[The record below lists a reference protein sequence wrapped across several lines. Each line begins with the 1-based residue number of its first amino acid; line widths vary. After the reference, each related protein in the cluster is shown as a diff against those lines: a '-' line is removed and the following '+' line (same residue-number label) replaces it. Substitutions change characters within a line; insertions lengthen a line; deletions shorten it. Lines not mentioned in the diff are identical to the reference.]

1 MTTRRT
7 VTKMAAAWL
16 ALAAVNAPLR
26 AQANEKLSPNLGLT
40 GYTGP
45 DRAAKILQAAKA
57 EGELN
62 FYTSIAEP
70 DVAPLIDPFQAKY
83 GIQVNIWRAG
93 DEQVVQRIVAESQG
107 HRYIPDA
114 VHTGSSF
121 LDALRSE
128 KLLQPV
134 VSPVVADLMPETI
147 PDHHQWAATMLSVW
161 VQAYNTHLI
170 NKADLPTSYADLLL
184 PKWKGKL
191 GIEAKSSD
199 WFATVAMQMGRDKGI
214 DFFREL
220 VARNGVSARTGNS
233 LLNNLVAAG
242 EVPLALEVYNYMP
255 AQAKR
260 KGAPID
266 WFVLQPAAAR
276 VNGVAILKHAP
287 HPAAGLL
294 LYDYLLSVDAQKILA
309 SRDYVPT
316 NRNVNSPLKG
326 VHVTPVD
333 PAMPLT
339 EKTEWN
345 SLFDQIFVHAASASD
360 AAA

>member
-7 VTKMAAAWL
+7 VTKMAGLWL
-16 ALAAVNAPLR
+16 AMGAIGVPFEAD
-26 AQANEKLSPNLGLT
+26 ANEKLSPDLALAS
-40 GYTGP
+40 YTGP
-45 DRAAKILQAAKA
+45 DRAARILAAAKA
-57 EGELN
+57 EGQLT

-70 DVAPLIDPFQAKY
+70 DLAPLIDPFQDRY
-83 GIQVNIWRAG
+83 GIEVNVWRAG
-93 DEQVVQRIVAESQG
+93 DEQVVQRVVAEAQG

-114 VHTGSSF
+114 VHTGSSY
-121 LDALRSE
+121 LDALRRE
-128 KLLQPV
+128 RLLQPV
-134 VSPVVADLMPETI
+134 TSPAFADLMPETI
-147 PDHHQWAATMLSVW
+147 PEHRQWAATMLSVW

-170 NKADLPTSYADLLL
+170 RKTELPASYADLLL

-199 WFATVAMQMGRDKGI
+199 WFATVVLQMGREKGI

-233 LLNNLVAAG
+233 LLNNLVGAG

-266 WFVLQPAAAR
+266 WFLLQPAAAR
-276 VNGVAILKHAP
+276 ANGVALLKHAP
-287 HPAAGLL
+287 HPAAGML

-316 NRNVNSPLKG
+316 NRKVPSPFQG

-333 PAMPLT
+333 SGMPLAERT
-339 EKTEWN
+339 GWN
-345 SLFDQIFVHAASASD
+345 SLFDQIFLHAGTS
-360 AAA
+360 